1 MTRTQQMK
9 QLHVIQYTW
18 TQTVKEQHFAVDVEK
33 QVIEV
38 RVLKCF
44 QSTYSP
50 RSIL

>member
-18 TQTVKEQHFAVDVEK
+18 TQTVKGHHFAVEVEK

-38 RVLKCF
+38 
-44 QSTYSP
+44 
-50 RSIL
+50 